1 MHTLNKAEDILAE
14 RLVEI
19 HNGPMQLSKAYLEC
33 KTVAILAIAITRI
46 NKDRFPVPSLDP
58 ADRNSDGWKMEW
70 ELKQGLMKALLGM
83 PTNDVD
89 ALMLVYSNLDRMDVL
104 VEEEARPKS
113 SRP

>member
-1 MHTLNKAEDILAE
+1 
-14 RLVEI
+14 
-19 HNGPMQLSKAYLEC
+19 
-33 KTVAILAIAITRI
+33 
-46 NKDRFPVPSLDP
+46 
-58 ADRNSDGWKMEW
+58 MEW